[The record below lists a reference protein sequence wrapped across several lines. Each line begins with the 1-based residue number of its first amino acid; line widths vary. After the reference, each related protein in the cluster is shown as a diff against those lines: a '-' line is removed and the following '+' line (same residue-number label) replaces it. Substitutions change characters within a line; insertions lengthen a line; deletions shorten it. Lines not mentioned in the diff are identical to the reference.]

1 MADIQIP
8 MKLMSDLIDYF
19 YPDELSERPTGWLAD
34 EIREQIED
42 KMQKITNRVLFTRY
56 KTARTPEEREQ
67 ARREYLKE
75 RGFSEAFI
83 SDTEKPY
90 DEL

>member
-1 MADIQIP
+1 MSDIQIP
-8 MKLMSDLIDYF
+8 KKLMGDLIYYF
-19 YPDELSERPTGWLAD
+19 YPDDPSERPTGWLAD

-42 KMQKITNRVLFTRY
+42 KMQRVTNRVLFTRY

-67 ARREYLKE
+67 ARRAYLKE

-90 DEL
+90 EEL